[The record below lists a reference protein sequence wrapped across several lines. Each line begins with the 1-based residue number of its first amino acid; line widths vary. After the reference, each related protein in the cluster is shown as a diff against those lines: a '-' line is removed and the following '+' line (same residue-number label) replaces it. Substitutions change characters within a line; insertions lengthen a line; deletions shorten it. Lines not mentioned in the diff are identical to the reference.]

1 MQRALFAAFLGCAVF
16 VVAAAD
22 AEDLRA
28 NQTPERT
35 GAALVPAP
43 SEAAIAKQVSPEPAS
58 LTRIASM
65 EEICAVLAESA
76 GEHELPLPFFV
87 RLIWQES
94 GFRSN
99 VVSSAGAQGIAQFM
113 PATAEWRGLTNPH
126 DPIQSLRKS
135 ADYLRELWQQFG
147 NLGLAAAAYNG
158 GSGRVQAWLDGHG
171 GLPLETRSYVQI
183 VTGISIDRWRDSG
196 DDSSITTKIPADIPC
211 PVMLAAVPASDLIR
225 VARPAPLVRRDTN
238 GPIQV
243 KRGGWGVI
251 VAGDFSGVRARAE
264 FARVQRQFRSIIGG
278 RQPTV
283 VTRRIPGRGTAPVTT
298 IRIDEP
304 DRTRAN
310 RLCARLRAG
319 GANCMVMRS
328 S

>member
-1 MQRALFAAFLGCAVF
+1 MQRAIFAAFLGCAIS
-16 VVAAAD
+16 VVAAAN
-22 AEDLRA
+22 AEHLGVD
-28 NQTPERT
+28 QTPA
-35 GAALVPAP
+35 GAPTAPEPAP
-43 SEAAIAKQVSPEPAS
+43 SDAAIAKQVPSEPA
-58 LTRIASM
+58 TPARVASM
-65 EEICAVLAESA
+65 EEICAVLADAA

-113 PATAEWRGLTNPH
+113 PTTAEWRGLTNPH

-158 GSGRVQAWLDGHG
+158 GSGRVQAWLEGHG
-171 GLPLETRSYVQI
+171 GLPLETRTYVQI
-183 VTGISIDRWRDSG
+183 VTGVSIDRWRDLS
-196 DDSSITTKIPADIPC
+196 DDTSITTRVPADIPC
-211 PVMLAAVPASDLIR
+211 PALLAAVPAPDLIR
-225 VARPAPLVRRDTN
+225 LARPAPLVRRSTD
-238 GPIQV
+238 GPV
-243 KRGGWGVI
+243 PLGRGGWGVI
-251 VAGDFSGVRARAE
+251 VAGDFSGARARAE
-264 FARVQRQFRSIIGG
+264 FAKVQRQFRSIIG
-278 RQPTV
+278 RREPTV
-283 VTRRIPGRGTAPVTT
+283 VTRQIPGRGAAPVTT

-304 DRTRAN
+304 DRASAN